1 MMFSYWHVS
10 LSISVM
16 LILSQLKA
24 VSKYVSGRVK
34 ISETIC
40 QQMNSPYQPRPI
52 KVKRIDSSARS
63 NTGKQKPAHMT

>member
-1 MMFSYWHVS
+1 
-10 LSISVM
+10 M

-40 QQMNSPYQPRPI
+40 QQMNSPYQPRLI
-52 KVKRIDSSARS
+52 QVKRVDHQQDQIQESKKLL
-63 NTGKQKPAHMT
+63 T